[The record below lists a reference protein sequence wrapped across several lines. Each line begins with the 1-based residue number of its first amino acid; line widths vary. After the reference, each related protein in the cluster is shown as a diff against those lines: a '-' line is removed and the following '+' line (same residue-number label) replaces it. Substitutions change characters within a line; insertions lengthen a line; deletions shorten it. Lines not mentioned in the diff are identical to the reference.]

1 MRMVLNRI
9 LKELE
14 RKHSFAMAMESRAQN
29 RRATK
34 TETGLQVDLLVHE
47 LKLTEVGVRIL
58 WVEEVVVSLQ
68 AELQVCDL
76 NKLTEAANLEASLH
90 S

>member
-1 MRMVLNRI
+1 
-9 LKELE
+9 
-14 RKHSFAMAMESRAQN
+14 
-29 RRATK
+29 
-34 TETGLQVDLLVHE
+34 VDLLVHE